1 MMKQNL
7 SMLGLLAAI
16 LAVAYFTSSSAIEI
30 AATTTGLAAVWLTA
44 KEKMWNWPISLVNV
58 ACFFYMFL
66 NVKLY
71 ADMML
76 QVFFFVLSIY
86 GWAVWMTKREGAAVR
101 PTRTW
106 TPRMAAL
113 LLAFL
118 VVFTVAW
125 GYILERYTDASIPYL
140 DAFIATLSLVAQFL
154 LSYKILQSWYFWI
167 VVDVLSIGMYYYKEL
182 YATSFLY
189 VIFLCIAIMGLVEW
203 KREYARRASAMQAR
217 QDEVNTYAG

>member
-1 MMKQNL
+1 MKQNV
-7 SMLGLLAAI
+7 SMLGLFIAI

-44 KEKMWNWPISLVNV
+44 KEKLWTWPISLVNV
-58 ACFFYMFL
+58 ACFFYMFMD
-66 NVKLY
+66 VKLY
-71 ADMML
+71 ADMTL

-86 GWAVWMTKREGAAVR
+86 GWAVWMTKRGGAAVR

-113 LLAFL
+113 LLGFL
-118 VVFTVAW
+118 IVFTMVW
-125 GYILERYTDASIPYL
+125 GYMLERHTDASIPYL

-167 VVDVLSIGMYYYKEL
+167 VVDVLSIGMYFYKEL
-182 YATSFLY
+182 YTTSFLY
-189 VIFLCIAIMGLVEW
+189 VIFLGIAIMGLIEW
-203 KREYARRASAMQAR
+203 KREYERRTTPAAQSK
-217 QDEVNTYAG
+217 DEVNPYAG

>member
-1 MMKQNL
+1 MKQNL
-7 SMLGLLAAI
+7 SMLGLFVAI
-16 LAVAYFTSSSAIEI
+16 LAVAYYTSSSAIEI

-44 KEKMWNWPISLVNV
+44 KEKLWTWPISLVNV

-66 NVKLY
+66 DVKLY
-71 ADMML
+71 ADMTL

-86 GWAVWMTKREGAAVR
+86 GWVVWMTRREGAAVR
-101 PTRTW
+101 PTRSW
-106 TPRMAAL
+106 TPRMAVL
-113 LLAFL
+113 LLGFL
-118 VVFTVAW
+118 VVFTAAW
-125 GYILERYTDASIPYL
+125 GYLLERHTDASIPYL

-167 VVDVLSIGMYYYKEL
+167 VVDVLSIGMYFYKEL

-189 VIFLCIAIMGLVEW
+189 VIFLGIAILGLVEW
-203 KREYARRASAMQAR
+203 KREYMRRASALREQ